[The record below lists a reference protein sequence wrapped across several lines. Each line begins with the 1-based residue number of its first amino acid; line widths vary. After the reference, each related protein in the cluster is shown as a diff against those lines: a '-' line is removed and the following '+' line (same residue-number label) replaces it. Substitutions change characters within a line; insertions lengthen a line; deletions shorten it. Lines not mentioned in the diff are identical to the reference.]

1 MNNESERRIKQLLSL
16 SDGLQHV
23 RENSIHKQPYT
34 VNVFEFYNSYEPVT
48 SWFLGEILKFR
59 LNNDPIFIKSFIK
72 HFLSKTGFDCSLI
85 KDPII
90 IAEKEGHID
99 LVIKEKDYI
108 IIIENKLKGAEYQR
122 NQIARYI
129 KQQSK
134 NYKDEQIYIILLPKY
149 CFSILQYINKLRP
162 SIFNLPIDYNSR
174 NDERHCRHL
183 DKYKCWCDDKSYIL
197 TEEQKSH
204 CKDCDK
210 THLERFN
217 SHIVVIHKELANW
230 MINDSL
236 KLVPE
241 NEPILKSI
249 IIQFADFLKKLYNI
263 RDNDK
268 LIKEMEEYL
277 KEQLLDTS
285 RPAIDNWK
293 LLNKKIDEIEKL
305 KAGIMNLRK
314 SISGNVIDEWF
325 EELKPNWP
333 QLKNIRHKSF
343 GIFTQEMWIGC
354 WNGDDNNDNPYWG
367 FWTENEITDKQ
378 REIAA
383 NIMTEAGIDPE
394 TSTTPRF
401 IHWQNTLRGSEEC
414 AALYNAAVKL
424 GYLTK

>member
-1 MNNESERRIKQLLSL
+1 M
-16 SDGLQHV
+16 
-23 RENSIHKQPYT
+23 
-34 VNVFEFYNSYEPVT
+34 
-48 SWFLGEILKFR
+48 
-59 LNNDPIFIKSFIK
+59 
-72 HFLSKTGFDCSLI
+72 TGVQTC
-85 KDPII
+85 
-90 IAEKEGHID
+90 A
-99 LVIKEKDYI
+99 
-108 IIIENKLKGAEYQR
+108 
-122 NQIARYI
+122 
-129 KQQSK
+129 
-134 NYKDEQIYIILLPKY
+134 
-149 CFSILQYINKLRP
+149 
-162 SIFNLPIDYNSR
+162 LPI
-174 NDERHCRHL
+174 
-183 DKYKCWCDDKSYIL
+183 
-197 TEEQKSH
+197 
-204 CKDCDK
+204 
-210 THLERFN
+210 
-217 SHIVVIHKELANW
+217 
-230 MINDSL
+230 
-236 KLVPE
+236 
-241 NEPILKSI
+241 
-249 IIQFADFLKKLYNI
+249 
-263 RDNDK
+263 
-268 LIKEMEEYL
+268 L